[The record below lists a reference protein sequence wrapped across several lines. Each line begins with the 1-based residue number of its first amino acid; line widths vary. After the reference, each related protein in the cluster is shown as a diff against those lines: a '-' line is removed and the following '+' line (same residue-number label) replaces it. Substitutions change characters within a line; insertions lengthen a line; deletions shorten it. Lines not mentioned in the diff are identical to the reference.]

1 MLGWIVMSGTVVVA
15 VPAGGGEPGAR
26 PEVSML
32 AQTLTAVRTAAPVR
46 IAARISVG
54 RGRERCRPALEMGE
68 GSRSGSYRP

>member
-1 MLGWIVMSGTVVVA
+1 MLGWTVMPGTGVA
-15 VPAGGGEPGAR
+15 TVPAGGGEPGVG

-32 AQTLTAVRTAAPVR
+32 AQTLTAVSTAAPVR

-54 RGRERCRPALEMGE
+54 RGRERCRPAFEMGE